1 MGQTVAIGNRVLLDE
16 HTDQSF
22 VWRWSLFSHYF
33 YVLVPPEWPF
43 PSFFLV
49 LVFFKNLIISLMQSP
64 DALSSILWIPGPS
77 QQQPPSFCKVLWR
90 ALPIDSSLL
99 GFYSQKM
106 GVDQFPVIALRGCC
120 HYHIMRPTVYALCVA
135 ELRWENSASLHVWSL
150 FGLMAFV
157 FICCRL

>member
-1 MGQTVAIGNRVLLDE
+1 MAIGNSVLLDE

-22 VWRWSLFSHYF
+22 VWRWSLSSHYF
-33 YVLVPPEWPF
+33 YVLVPPWMTFSVLF
-43 PSFFLV
+43 PCPCFFP
-49 LVFFKNLIISLMQSP
+49 FKNLIISLVQSP
-64 DALSSILWIPGPS
+64 DALSSILLIPGPS

-120 HYHIMRPTVYALCVA
+120 HYHIMRPTVYTLCVA

-150 FGLMAFV
+150 FGLTAFV